1 MTGGNFVG
9 VCAQGK
15 CVVDCTMQEKPGDH
29 GRCVGEHRYTG
40 CNNANFGTY
49 CVTAQGLELG
59 VCDDSIRLGKGRLNT
74 CVVACKQKSEASSSG
89 DKCTTCAADG
99 SRCYT
104 GVYHGRYDAS
114 RAVCVMD
121 CNPQTCEQS
130 NSNCNE
136 ACQSCSSSNGCY
148 STTSLDANVE
158 AAIAVEAQSEQVLL
172 EQGSSPEAPSPST
185 APLSTG
191 GCSSNGNCRAH
202 EVCDRSICVC
212 DENYEKKGG
221 RCVKVSDTILGVN
234 STVFAIVLPIVLLL
248 LFGLLAAFCLFS
260 SKSGESNDRDR
271 GINHPGRRKQKN
283 SELAAPGTE

>member
-1 MTGGNFVG
+1 MG
-9 VCAQGK
+9 
-15 CVVDCTMQEKPGDH
+15 
-29 GRCVGEHRYTG
+29 
-40 CNNANFGTY
+40 
-49 CVTAQGLELG
+49 
-59 VCDDSIRLGKGRLNT
+59 IRLGNGRLNT
-74 CVVACKQKSEASSSG
+74 CVVACKQTSQTSSSG

-121 CNPQTCEQS
+121 CNHQTCEQS
-130 NSNCNE
+130 NSDCNT

-148 STTSLDANVE
+148 STTSLDAVE
-158 AAIAVEAQSEQVLL
+158 DVITAEAKGEQLL
-172 EQGSSPEAPSPST
+172 MEQDSSVSSPATPSPST
-185 APLSTG
+185 APPSTG

-260 SKSGESNDRDR
+260 SKSGESNDR
-271 GINHPGRRKQKN
+271 GINQPGRRKQKKIRSSARRRVRSSWQCDSN
-283 SELAAPGTE
+283 SILDRI